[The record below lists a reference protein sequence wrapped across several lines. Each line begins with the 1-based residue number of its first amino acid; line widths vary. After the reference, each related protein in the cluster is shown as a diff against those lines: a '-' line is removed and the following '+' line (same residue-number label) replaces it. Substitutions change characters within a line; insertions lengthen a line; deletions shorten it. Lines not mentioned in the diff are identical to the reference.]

1 MTDQAPL
8 GLNKTGAHMARSAVR
23 SMEDVAVSDGLAPEG
38 DENEIAH
45 MRSRYVHEAEPIGSV
60 PPPGTLRGVV
70 TTGLNKIAGRNPEV
84 LVDKLGERLA
94 FERTGARLYDAMI
107 MKCIA
112 LENAGETVPI
122 AELERL
128 RDEETE
134 HFRMLNEALVSLGAD
149 PTAQTPSADVA
160 AVTSMGVLQ
169 AIADPRTNLAQSLNA
184 LLTAELA
191 DHAGWELL
199 IQLTEQMGQDEWAAR
214 FRHALAQESEH
225 RLLVQGWL
233 QSLVLADAT

>member
-1 MTDQAPL
+1 MSDQAPI
-8 GLNKTGAHMARSAVR
+8 GLNKTGAHMSRSDVR
-23 SMEDVAVSDGLAPEG
+23 AMEDVAVAEGFAPEG
-38 DENEIAH
+38 DQSEIAH
-45 MRSRYVHEAEPIGSV
+45 MRSQYVHEAEPIGSV
-60 PPPGTLRGVV
+60 PLPGTLRGVV
-70 TTGLNKIAGRNPEV
+70 TTGLNKLSGRNPEV
-84 LVDKLGERLA
+84 LIDKLGERLA

-128 RDEETE
+128 RAEETE
-134 HFRMLNEALVSLGAD
+134 HFVLLTEAIRSLGAD

-160 AVTSMGVLQ
+160 AVTSMGILQ
-169 AIADPRTNLAQSLNA
+169 AISDPRTNLAQSLNA
-184 LLTAELA
+184 LLSAELV

-199 IQLTEQMGQDEWAAR
+199 IQLTEQMGQDEWASR

-225 RLLVQGWL
+225 KLMVQGWL
-233 QSLVLADAT
+233 QSMVLAEAT